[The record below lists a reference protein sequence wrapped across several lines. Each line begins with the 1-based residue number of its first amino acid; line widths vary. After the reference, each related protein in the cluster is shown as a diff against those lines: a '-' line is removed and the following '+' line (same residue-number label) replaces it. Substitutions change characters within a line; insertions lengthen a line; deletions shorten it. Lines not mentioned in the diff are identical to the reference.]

1 MKKLCS
7 CGRHLASHE
16 ATFEILNNK
25 TCIPADFNCP
35 SGGDQLTIVR
45 FTYGRKLPAGGHTSK
60 DRLEHCQPFVT
71 ELLHT
76 KQALLTVITTI
87 QHVLYIWWLEDLL
100 TIIWILILY
109 SFSVQQLLPNL
120 KYKLN
125 LVNSA
130 HDTLDQ
136 KSMKICIQAR
146 ADSWIP

>member
-87 QHVLYIWWLEDLL
+87 QHVLYIWWQEDLL
-100 TIIWILILY
+100 LFGFWYFIPFLFNNYCRT
-109 SFSVQQLLPNL
+109 L